1 MLTSEGL
8 KGPKRAEVLKAKP
21 QGRSVLRYNCCV
33 WQDTKTRH
41 DRRNAV
47 VRALALVVVLL
58 ATALGA
64 YMVGRSQSP
73 ATLNEKDRES
83 VALYAE
89 ALDTV
94 RKNYVDQKDIDSK
107 KETYG
112 AIEGM
117 LQTLGDDGHTRF
129 LTPEERK
136 QNDQSLSGT
145 YVGIGVQLEEKDGE
159 VVVAAPIDGSPAED
173 AGISSDD
180 VLLAVDGKSVRGD
193 EVSEVVEKVKGPEG
207 TSVELTLRHD
217 GQRRTYDLQRAE
229 IDSPVASWTL
239 IPGTDVGLVLLSS
252 FSDDS
257 AQELQNAFEEAK
269 AAGARRFILDLRNN
283 PGGRLDQAVKMAG
296 YFLEPESVVYIRKD
310 ASGEREEITVEGDP
324 ESTEAPLAVVVDG
337 GTASSAEILAGA
349 LRDNDRAPVVG
360 ETTFGT
366 GTVLSEFVLRDGSSI
381 LLGVA
386 EWLTPNGDFIR
397 NTGITPGVRVS
408 LSEGAQPL
416 GPDDVRDLS
425 LDEVFEKDAQLRTAY
440 EKLQSQ

>member
-1 MLTSEGL
+1 
-8 KGPKRAEVLKAKP
+8 
-21 QGRSVLRYNCCV
+21 V
-33 WQDTKTRH
+33 WKDTKTR
-41 DRRNAV
+41 RELRISV
-47 VRALALVVVLL
+47 GRVLVLLVLLL
-58 ATALGA
+58 ATGFGA

-73 ATLNEKDRES
+73 ATLDEKDRKS
-83 VALYAE
+83 LALYAE

-94 RKNYVDQKDIDSK
+94 RDNYVDQKDINSK

-117 LQTLGDDGHTRF
+117 LDSLGDDGHTRF
-129 LTPEERK
+129 LTPAERE
-136 QNDQSLSGT
+136 QNDKSLSGT
-145 YVGIGVQLEEKDGE
+145 YVGIGVQLEKKSGE
-159 VVVAAPIDGSPAED
+159 VVVAAPIDGSPAEA

-207 TSVELTLRHD
+207 TSVELTVRHD
-217 GQRRTYDLQRAE
+217 GERRTYDLQRAE

-252 FSDDS
+252 FSDAS

-283 PGGRLDQAVKMAG
+283 PGGRLDQAVQMAG

-337 GTASSAEILAGA
+337 GSASSAEILAGA

-386 EWLTPNGDFIR
+386 EWLTPDGDFIR
-397 NTGITPGVRVS
+397 NTGITPDVKVS
-408 LSEGAQPL
+408 LSKGTEPL
-416 GPDDVRDLS
+416 TPDAARDLS
-425 LDEVFEKDAQLRTAY
+425 REEILEKDAQLRTAY
-440 EKLQSQ
+440 ERLQSQ

>member
-1 MLTSEGL
+1 M
-8 KGPKRAEVLKAKP
+8 
-21 QGRSVLRYNCCV
+21 
-33 WQDTKTRH
+33 
-41 DRRNAV
+41 
-47 VRALALVVVLL
+47 RALALVVVLL

-73 ATLNEKDRES
+73 ATLNEKDQES
-83 VALYAE
+83 LALYAE

-94 RKNYVDQKDIDSK
+94 RKNYVDQKNIDPK

-117 LQTLGDDGHTRF
+117 LETLGDDGHTRF
-129 LTPEERK
+129 LTPEERE

-145 YVGIGVQLEEKDGE
+145 YVGIGVQLEEKNGE
-159 VVVAAPIDGSPAED
+159 VVVAAPIDGSPAEE

-207 TSVELTLRHD
+207 TSVELTVRHE
-217 GQRRTYDLQRAE
+217 GERRTYDLQRAE
-229 IDSPVASWTL
+229 IDSPVASWAM
-239 IPGTDVGLVLLSS
+239 IPGTNVALVLLSS

-283 PGGRLDQAVKMAG
+283 PGGRLDQAVEMAG

-324 ESTEAPLAVVVDG
+324 ESTEAPLAVLVDG
-337 GTASSAEILAGA
+337 GSASSAEILAGA

-386 EWLTPNGDFIR
+386 EWLTPDGDFIR
-397 NTGITPGVRVS
+397 NSGITPDVKVS
-408 LSEGAQPL
+408 LSEGTEPL
-416 GPDDVRDLS
+416 TPDDARDLS
-425 LDEVFEKDAQLRTAY
+425 RQDILEKDAQLRTAY
-440 EKLQSQ
+440 EKLQGQ

>member
-1 MLTSEGL
+1 
-8 KGPKRAEVLKAKP
+8 
-21 QGRSVLRYNCCV
+21 V
-33 WQDTKTRH
+33 WKTTQTRR
-41 DRRNAV
+41 DLRNAV
-47 VRALALVVVLL
+47 ARVLFLVVVLL

-73 ATLNEKDRES
+73 ATLDEKDRKS
-83 VALYAE
+83 LALYAE

-94 RKNYVDQKDIDSK
+94 RKNYVDQKDIDPK

-117 LQTLGDDGHTRF
+117 LETLGDGGHTRF
-129 LTPEERK
+129 LTPAERK

-145 YVGIGVQLEEKDGE
+145 YVGIGVQLETKNGE
-159 VVVAAPIDGSPAED
+159 VVVAAPIDGSPAEK

-180 VLLAVDGKSVRGD
+180 VLVAVDGKSVRGD
-193 EVSEVVEKVKGPEG
+193 EVSEVVEKVQGPEA
-207 TSVELTLRHD
+207 TRVELTVRHD
-217 GQRRTYDLQRAE
+217 GQKRTYNLQRAE
-229 IDSPVASWTL
+229 IDSPVASWAL
-239 IPGTDVGLVLLSS
+239 IPGTRVAIVLLSS

-257 AQELQNAFEEAK
+257 AQELENAFEEAK

-283 PGGRLDQAVKMAG
+283 PGGRLDQAVEMAG
-296 YFLEPESVVYIRKD
+296 YFLEPESIVYIRKD
-310 ASGEREEITVEGDP
+310 ASGEREEIRVEGEP

-337 GTASSAEILAGA
+337 GSASSAEILAGA

-397 NTGITPGVRVS
+397 NTGITPDVKVS
-408 LSEGAQPL
+408 LSKGTEPL
-416 GPDDVRDLS
+416 TPDDASDLS
-425 LDEVFEKDAQLRTAY
+425 REEILEKDAQLRTAY
-440 EKLQSQ
+440 ERLQRQ

>member
-1 MLTSEGL
+1 
-8 KGPKRAEVLKAKP
+8 
-21 QGRSVLRYNCCV
+21 V
-33 WQDTKTRH
+33 WKTTQTRR
-41 DRRNAV
+41 DLRNAV
-47 VRALALVVVLL
+47 ARVLFLVVVLL

-73 ATLNEKDRES
+73 ATLDEKDRKS
-83 VALYAE
+83 LALYAE

-94 RKNYVDQKDIDSK
+94 RKNYVDQKDIDPR

-117 LQTLGDDGHTRF
+117 LETLGDGGHTRF
-129 LTPEERK
+129 LTPAERK

-145 YVGIGVQLEEKDGE
+145 YVGIGVQLETKNGE
-159 VVVAAPIDGSPAED
+159 VVVAAPIDGSPAEK

-180 VLLAVDGKSVRGD
+180 VLVAVDGKSVRGD

-207 TSVELTLRHD
+207 TSVELTVRHD
-217 GQRRTYDLQRAE
+217 GERRTYNLQRAE
-229 IDSPVASWTL
+229 IDSPVASWAL
-239 IPGTDVGLVLLSS
+239 IPGTHVAIVLLSS

-257 AQELQNAFEEAK
+257 SQELQNAFEEAK

-283 PGGRLDQAVKMAG
+283 PGGRLDQAVEMAG

-337 GTASSAEILAGA
+337 GSASSAEILAGA
-349 LRDNDRAPVVG
+349 LRDNDRAPVIG

-386 EWLTPNGDFIR
+386 EWLTPDGDFIR
-397 NTGITPGVRVS
+397 NTGITPDVKVS
-408 LSEGAQPL
+408 LSKGTEPL
-416 GPDDVRDLS
+416 TPDAARDLS
-425 LDEVFEKDAQLRTAY
+425 REEILEKDAQLRTAY
-440 EKLQSQ
+440 ERLQSQ

>member
-1 MLTSEGL
+1 
-8 KGPKRAEVLKAKP
+8 
-21 QGRSVLRYNCCV
+21 VLRYNCCV
-33 WQDTKTRH
+33 WKDTKTRR

-47 VRALALVVVLL
+47 VRVLALVVVLL

-83 VALYAE
+83 LALYAE

-94 RKNYVDQKDIDSK
+94 RNNYVDQKNIDAK

-117 LQTLGDDGHTRF
+117 LKSLGDGGHTRF
-129 LTPEERK
+129 LTPKERE

-145 YVGIGVQLEEKDGE
+145 YVGIGVQLEEKNGE
-159 VVVAAPIDGSPAED
+159 VVVAAPIDGSPAEK

-193 EVSEVVEKVKGPEG
+193 EVPEVVEKVKGPKG
-207 TSVELTLRHD
+207 TSVELTVRHD
-217 GQRRTYDLQRAE
+217 GERRTYDLQRAE
-229 IDSPVASWTL
+229 IDSPVASWAL

-310 ASGEREEITVEGDP
+310 ASGEREEIKVEGDP
-324 ESTEAPLAVVVDG
+324 ESTEAPLAVLVDG
-337 GTASSAEILAGA
+337 GSASSAEILAGA

-366 GTVLSEFVLRDGSSI
+366 GTVLSEFVLKDGSSI

-386 EWLTPNGDFIR
+386 EWLTPDGDFIR
-397 NTGITPGVRVS
+397 NTGIAPDVRVP
-408 LSEGAQPL
+408 LSEGTEPL
-416 GPDDVRDLS
+416 TPDDVSGLS
-425 LDEVFEKDAQLRTAY
+425 RQEILKKDAQLRTAY
-440 EKLQSQ
+440 EKLEGQ

>member
-1 MLTSEGL
+1 
-8 KGPKRAEVLKAKP
+8 
-21 QGRSVLRYNCCV
+21 VLRYNCCV
-33 WQDTKTRH
+33 WKDTKTRR

-47 VRALALVVVLL
+47 VRVLALVVVLL

-83 VALYAE
+83 LALYAE

-94 RKNYVDQKDIDSK
+94 RNNYVDQKNIDAK

-117 LQTLGDDGHTRF
+117 LKSLGDGGHTRF
-129 LTPEERK
+129 LTPKERE

-145 YVGIGVQLEEKDGE
+145 YVGIGVQLEEKNGE
-159 VVVAAPIDGSPAED
+159 VVVAAPIDGSPAEK

-193 EVSEVVEKVKGPEG
+193 EVPEVVEKVKGPKG
-207 TSVELTLRHD
+207 TSVELTVRQD
-217 GQRRTYDLQRAE
+217 GERRTYDLQRAE
-229 IDSPVASWTL
+229 IDSPVASWAL

-252 FSDDS
+252 FSDNS

-310 ASGEREEITVEGDP
+310 ASGEREEIKVEGDP

-337 GTASSAEILAGA
+337 GSASSAEILAGA

-366 GTVLSEFVLRDGSSI
+366 GTVLSEFVLKDGSSI

-386 EWLTPNGDFIR
+386 EWLTPDGDFIR
-397 NTGITPGVRVS
+397 NTGIAPDVRVP
-408 LSEGAQPL
+408 LSEGTEPL
-416 GPDDVRDLS
+416 TPDDVSGLS
-425 LDEVFEKDAQLRTAY
+425 SQEILKKDAQLRTAY
-440 EKLQSQ
+440 EKLEGQ

>member
-1 MLTSEGL
+1 
-8 KGPKRAEVLKAKP
+8 
-21 QGRSVLRYNCCV
+21 VLRYNCCV
-33 WQDTKTRH
+33 WKDTKTRR

-47 VRALALVVVLL
+47 VRVLALVVVLL

-73 ATLNEKDRES
+73 ATLDERDRES
-83 VALYAE
+83 LALYAE

-94 RKNYVDQKDIDSK
+94 RNNYVYQKDIDSK

-117 LQTLGDDGHTRF
+117 LETLGDDGHTRF

-145 YVGIGVQLEEKDGE
+145 YVGIGVQLEEENGE
-159 VVVAAPIDGSPAED
+159 VVVAAPIDGSPAEK

-207 TSVELTLRHD
+207 TNVELTVRHD
-217 GQRRTYDLQRAE
+217 GERRTYDLQRAE

-257 AQELQNAFEEAK
+257 AQELQNAFEEAR

-283 PGGRLDQAVKMAG
+283 PGGRLDQAVELAG

-324 ESTEAPLAVVVDG
+324 ESTEAPLAVVVDE

-386 EWLTPNGDFIR
+386 EWLTPDGDFIR
-397 NTGITPGVRVS
+397 NTGITPDVKVS
-408 LSEGAQPL
+408 LSEGTEPL
-416 GPDDVRDLS
+416 TPDDARDLS
-425 LDEVFEKDAQLRTAY
+425 RQDILEKDAQLRTAY
-440 EKLQSQ
+440 EKLQGQ

>member
-1 MLTSEGL
+1 
-8 KGPKRAEVLKAKP
+8 
-21 QGRSVLRYNCCV
+21 V
-33 WQDTKTRH
+33 WEDTKSRR
-41 DRRNAV
+41 DRRNV
-47 VRALALVVVLL
+47 LVRVLAMVVVLF
-58 ATALGA
+58 ATALAA

-73 ATLNEKDRES
+73 ATLNEVDRES

-94 RKNYVDQKDIDSK
+94 RKNYVDQKSIDPK

-117 LQTLGDDGHTRF
+117 LETLGDDGHTRF

-136 QNDQSLSGT
+136 QEDRSISGT
-145 YVGIGVQLEEKDGE
+145 YVGIGVQLEEKNGE
-159 VVVAAPIDGSPAED
+159 VVVAAPIDGSPAQE

-180 VLLAVDGKSVRGD
+180 VLLAVDGESVRGD
-193 EVSEVVEKVKGPEG
+193 EVTEVAKKVKGPEG
-207 TSVELTLRHD
+207 TSVELTVRHE
-217 GQRRTYDLQRAE
+217 GEKRTYDLQRAE
-229 IDSPVASWTL
+229 IDSPVASWAL
-239 IPGTDVGLVLLSS
+239 IPGTNVGLVRLSS

-283 PGGRLDQAVKMAG
+283 PGGRLDQAVEMAG

-310 ASGEREEITVEGDP
+310 ASTEREEITVEGDP

-337 GTASSAEILAGA
+337 GSASSAEILAGA

-366 GTVLSEFVLRDGSSI
+366 GTVLTEFVLSDGSSI

-386 EWLTPNGDFIR
+386 EWLTPDGDFIR
-397 NTGITPGVRVS
+397 NTGIAPDVRVS
-408 LSEGAQPL
+408 LSEGTEPL
-416 GPDDVRDLS
+416 TPDDVRVLS
-425 LDEVFEKDAQLRTAY
+425 QDKIFEKDAQLRTAY
-440 EKLQSQ
+440 ENLQSQ

>member
-1 MLTSEGL
+1 
-8 KGPKRAEVLKAKP
+8 
-21 QGRSVLRYNCCV
+21 VLRYNCRV
-33 WQDTKTRH
+33 WKDTKTRR

-47 VRALALVVVLL
+47 VRVLALVVVLL

-73 ATLNEKDRES
+73 ATLDEKDRES
-83 VALYAE
+83 LALYAE
-89 ALDTV
+89 ALDVV
-94 RKNYVDQKDIDSK
+94 RNNYVDQKDIDPK

-117 LQTLGDDGHTRF
+117 LDSLGDDGHTRF
-129 LTPEERK
+129 LTPAERE

-145 YVGIGVQLEEKDGE
+145 YVGIGVQLEEKNGE
-159 VVVAAPIDGSPAED
+159 VVVAAPIDGSPAEE

-207 TSVELTLRHD
+207 TSVELTVRHE
-217 GQRRTYDLQRAE
+217 GERRKYDLRRAE
-229 IDSPVASWTL
+229 IDSPVASWAL
-239 IPGTDVGLVLLSS
+239 IPGTNVALVLLSS

-283 PGGRLDQAVKMAG
+283 PGGRLDQAVEMAG
-296 YFLEPESVVYIRKD
+296 YFLEPQSVVYIRKD
-310 ASGEREEITVEGDP
+310 ASGQREEITVEGDP

-337 GTASSAEILAGA
+337 GSASSAEILAGA

-386 EWLTPNGDFIR
+386 EWLTPDGDFIR
-397 NTGITPGVRVS
+397 NTGITPDVRVP
-408 LSEGAQPL
+408 LSEGTEPL
-416 GPDDVRDLS
+416 TPDDVRDLS
-425 LDEVFEKDAQLRTAY
+425 RDKIFEKDAQLRTAY

>member
-1 MLTSEGL
+1 M
-8 KGPKRAEVLKAKP
+8 
-21 QGRSVLRYNCCV
+21 LRYNCCV
-33 WQDTKTRH
+33 WKDTKTRR

-47 VRALALVVVLL
+47 VRVLALVVVLL

-83 VALYAE
+83 LALYAE

-94 RKNYVDQKDIDSK
+94 RNNYVDQKNIDAK

-117 LQTLGDDGHTRF
+117 LKSLGDDGHTRF
-129 LTPEERK
+129 LTPKERE

-145 YVGIGVQLEEKDGE
+145 YVGIGVQLEEKNGE
-159 VVVAAPIDGSPAED
+159 VVVAAPIDGSPAEK

-193 EVSEVVEKVKGPEG
+193 EVPEVVEKVKGPKG
-207 TSVELTLRHD
+207 TSVELTVRHD
-217 GQRRTYDLQRAE
+217 GERRTYDLQRAE
-229 IDSPVASWTL
+229 IDSPVASWAL

-283 PGGRLDQAVKMAG
+283 PGGRLDQAVQMAG

-337 GTASSAEILAGA
+337 GSASSAEILAGA

-366 GTVLSEFVLRDGSSI
+366 GTVLSEFVLKDGSSI

-386 EWLTPNGDFIR
+386 EWLTPDGDFIR
-397 NTGITPGVRVS
+397 NTGISPDVRVP
-408 LSEGAQPL
+408 LSEGTEPL
-416 GPDDVRDLS
+416 TPDDVSGLS
-425 LDEVFEKDAQLRTAY
+425 RQEILEKDAQLRTAY
-440 EKLQSQ
+440 EKLKGQ

>member
-1 MLTSEGL
+1 
-8 KGPKRAEVLKAKP
+8 
-21 QGRSVLRYNCCV
+21 
-33 WQDTKTRH
+33 
-41 DRRNAV
+41 
-47 VRALALVVVLL
+47 
-58 ATALGA
+58 
-64 YMVGRSQSP
+64 MVGRSQSP
-73 ATLNEKDRES
+73 ATLHKEDRKS

-94 RKNYVDQKDIDSK
+94 RNNYVDQKDIDPK

-117 LQTLGDDGHTRF
+117 LDSLGDDGHTRF

-145 YVGIGVQLEEKDGE
+145 YVGIGVQLEEKNGE
-159 VVVAAPIDGSPAED
+159 VVVAAPIDGSPAEE

-207 TSVELTLRHD
+207 TSVELTVRHD
-217 GQRRTYDLQRAE
+217 GERRTYDLQRAE

-283 PGGRLDQAVKMAG
+283 PGGRLDQAVEMAG

-324 ESTEAPLAVVVDG
+324 ESTEAPLAVLVDG

-386 EWLTPNGDFIR
+386 EWLTPDGDFIR
-397 NTGITPGVRVS
+397 NTGITPDVKVS
-408 LSEGAQPL
+408 LSEGTDPL
-416 GPDDVRDLS
+416 TPDDARDLS
-425 LDEVFEKDAQLRTAY
+425 RQDILEKDAQLRTAY
-440 EKLQSQ
+440 EKLQGQY